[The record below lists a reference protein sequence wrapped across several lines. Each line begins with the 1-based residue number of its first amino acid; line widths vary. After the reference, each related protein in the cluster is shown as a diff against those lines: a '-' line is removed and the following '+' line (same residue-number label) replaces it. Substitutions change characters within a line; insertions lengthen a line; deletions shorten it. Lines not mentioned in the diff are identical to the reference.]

1 MDEPTNDA
9 TTPEPG
15 GERPGELSGE
25 FFEHVYDEL
34 HGLAARQMRAQ
45 GAGHTL
51 QATALVSELYL
62 KMGHYE
68 LDRWESRAHF
78 ISMAARAMR
87 SILVDHARSK
97 GRQKRRPDGER
108 VALEIAAQEYT
119 ERSGDL
125 LALDEALLLLGEQ
138 DPRLVEL
145 VELRF
150 FGNCSMEEC
159 AQITGRSLRSAQRDW
174 RFAKDWLRQRLAD

>member
-1 MDEPTNDA
+1 MSEAESEAEQDAPRDMD
-9 TTPEPG
+9 
-15 GERPGELSGE
+15 SGQPSSA
-25 FFEHVYDEL
+25 FFERVYDEL

-68 LDRWESRAHF
+68 LDRYESRAHF
-78 ISMAARAMR
+78 IAMAARAMR

-97 GRQKRRPDGER
+97 GRKKRSPDGER
-108 VALEIAAQEYT
+108 VALEVAAQEYG

-125 LALDEALLLLGEQ
+125 LALDEALVQLGKL

-159 AQITGRSLRSAQRDW
+159 SQLTGRSLRTAQRDW
-174 RFAKDWLRQRLAD
+174 RFAKDWLRQRLSE

>member
-1 MDEPTNDA
+1 MLLSNQPDSVDVVSDPDSGSA
-9 TTPEPG
+9 PG
-15 GERPGELSGE
+15 D

-78 ISMAARAMR
+78 IAMAARAMR

-97 GRQKRRPDGER
+97 GRQKRSPDGER
-108 VALEIAAQEYT
+108 VALDLAAAEYR
-119 ERSGDL
+119 ERSVDL
-125 LALDEALLLLGEQ
+125 VALDEALQKLADH

-145 VELRF
+145 VEMRF

-159 AQITGRSLRSAQRDW
+159 AQLTGRSLRSAQRDW
-174 RFAKDWLRQRLAD
+174 RFAKDWLRQKLAD

>member
-1 MDEPTNDA
+1 MLLSNQPDSVDVVSDPDSGSA
-9 TTPEPG
+9 PG
-15 GERPGELSGE
+15 D

-78 ISMAARAMR
+78 IAMAARAMR
-87 SILVDHARSK
+87 SILVDHARS
-97 GRQKRRPDGER
+97 
-108 VALEIAAQEYT
+108 T
-119 ERSGDL
+119 
-125 LALDEALLLLGEQ
+125 
-138 DPRLVEL
+138 
-145 VELRF
+145 
-150 FGNCSMEEC
+150 
-159 AQITGRSLRSAQRDW
+159 
-174 RFAKDWLRQRLAD
+174 WLRPNTASARATSWLSTRLCRNLPTMTRGWSSWSKCAFLATARWKNVPSSPAVRCAALNAIGVLPRIG